1 MSFLR
6 TLVVACSV
14 ACAAVASLVPAVS
27 AQPADERPRGAVDLD
42 VMTFNIRTSEIDD
55 GADAWEFRKEMVAEM
70 IGRASPH
77 VLGMQEVMGEQI
89 AYLEAMLPQY
99 RWVGVDRGL
108 NGGTGLSEATP
119 IFYRYDALVPIESG
133 TFWVGNAPNGP
144 FRGREGGRG
153 GSRIVTWARF
163 HHIET
168 AEQVWVFNTHLSPR
182 PGQQH
187 LDALERISERIAA
200 IPPGAAV
207 LLLGDFNAA
216 AGASDTW
223 TSATS
228 RGLRDAWDLATE
240 RHGPA
245 QTFGGFR
252 APDDEGMGR
261 IDWILV
267 GGSID
272 VSRVETV
279 LHNSGGRYPSDHYPV
294 LATLRVRPEADLAG
308 R

>member
-1 MSFLR
+1 MTFPR
-6 TLVVACSV
+6 TLVL
-14 ACAAVASLVPAVS
+14 ACAVTCTAIASLTPAAS
-27 AQPADERPRGAVDLD
+27 AQPDDERPRGPVDLG

-55 GADAWEFRKEMVAEM
+55 GADAWEFRREMVADM
-70 IGRASPH
+70 IGRANPH

-119 IFYRYDALVPIESG
+119 IFYRHDVLVPIESG
-133 TFWVGNAPNGP
+133 TFWLGNAPSGP

-168 AEQVWVFNTHLSPR
+168 AEQIWVFNTHLSPR

-187 LDALERISERIAA
+187 LDAVARINERIATLPA
-200 IPPGAAV
+200 GSSV
-207 LLLGDFNAA
+207 LVLGDFNAA
-216 AGASDTW
+216 AGSTDTW
-223 TSATS
+223 SSATAN
-228 RGLRDAWDLATE
+228 GLRDAWDLAAE
-240 RHGPA
+240 RRGPA
-245 QTFGGFR
+245 QTYGGFQ

-272 VSRVETV
+272 VSLVETV
-279 LHNSGGRYPSDHYPV
+279 LHSSGGRYPSDHFPV
-294 LATLRVRPEADLAG
+294 LAALRVRPD
-308 R
+308 